1 MPVNTIARP
10 CSSAAATTSLSRIDP
25 PGWMTAV
32 APAAAAARRPSAK
45 GKNASYATTE
55 PFAGLAA
62 RPAALPASSAFH
74 AAMREEST
82 RLIWPAPMPTVAPP
96 LA

>member
-1 MPVNTIARP
+1 MPVKTMARP
-10 CSSAAATTSLSRIDP
+10 ALSAAAITSSSRIEP

-32 APAAAAARRPSAK
+32 APASAAASSPSAK
-45 GKNASYATTE
+45 GKEGVGGDDRA
-55 PFAGLAA
+55 PA
-62 RPAALPASSAFH
+62 RLSFSPAASAGFLRLQ

-82 RLIWPAPMPTVAPP
+82 RLIWPAPMPTVAPS